1 MDTNCLFDGL
11 VPHIN
16 TSLHSWASDLVTL
29 MKSPYDANVN
39 FEHVVLTFEFENP
52 VTVTSIEMDLF
63 LCPEW
68 GIGAPYIGLFAD
80 NHSQFVYDGND
91 FLMVYRP
98 PAGTCGCLSNISVP
112 VITGEP
118 PYPFWHIL
126 IAFTDAPSM
135 QWVHVG
141 EVVFRDAPNASDTN
155 PTTSTDCIFEPPPGM
170 YTFSTL

>member
-1 MDTNCLFDGL
+1 
-11 VPHIN
+11 
-16 TSLHSWASDLVTL
+16 

-80 NHSQFVYDGND
+80 NHSEFVYDEND
-91 FLMVYRP
+91 FLMVYSP